1 MNLKSGKNY
10 TISQLFCG
18 DNDKIMIPDLQ
29 RDYCWGDEDKG
40 LVKGFINDL
49 LEMDKSQPITMG
61 LFYGY
66 YDKFTPEHLQ
76 LCDGQQRLT
85 TIFLIIGVINRKLGF
100 KQFERLLMSSFE
112 RENDD
117 NEPYLQYAIRDS
129 SLYFLSDLTLHYFL
143 NPDIE
148 GREQINRSPWFLN
161 EFKLDPTVQ
170 SMLSAIKTIEESIQE
185 QSKDDLIELGNFIAD
200 KLEFLFYDMGNR
212 ENGEETFVIINTTG
226 EPLSPTQNLKPL
238 VIDYNQANSPDVPK
252 LWEEME
258 TWFWQNRRSKV
269 ETEYPHTADE
279 GMECFLNLVR
289 LLHCTSEETSYHTI
303 ENTDKFPYKE
313 ISFDEIYNAFKVYR
327 RLYSANFSE
336 RYDKAVRYPKDR
348 RFFQQDRI
356 YTILP
361 TMRYCLRFDE
371 TEDED
376 IKRIYHIFNNMARYR
391 TTNRYKD
398 SRTDKLYS
406 PAYRAMLVVEQ
417 MNDKDSL
424 SLLSILAQ
432 DGNEVVEECVKLK
445 FISTYKDSEE
455 ERKEVELLLAQ
466 AEANE
471 ILQGQC
477 GDFVTWSEFRK
488 DGFYHYYSEF
498 AERWNENLM
507 DLLRRALLTRNMA
520 NYPLRLSDTF
530 FNFGNKDNWQKI
542 IKHNQREIKKF
553 LDDKRSLQQ
562 MIDDFSDES
571 NKWYKIIKDSQLMNF
586 SQYKNVYVYGDIK
599 VVMAKERT
607 SADYRIVYRN
617 TTYSKMILAKAK
629 GATWYQVW
637 TNQNCMW
644 SDNNKFNLTID
655 YFMSSKGYQ
664 IVVWQ
669 GKHPNMDAYPYYD
682 QLRNLGLQYIEEDGD
697 WAGRWT
703 SPIIEDAESAKSMFK
718 DIAKHIDECKPLVIT
733 TENA

>member
-1 MNLKSGKNY
+1 MNLESGKNY

-40 LVKGFINDL
+40 LVKGFIDDL

-148 GREQINRSPWFLN
+148 GREQINKSPWFLN

-185 QSKDDLIELGNFIAD
+185 QNEDDLIELGNFIAD

-238 VIDYNQANSPDVPK
+238 VIDYNQAISPDVPK

-313 ISFDEIYNAFKVYR
+313 MSFDEIYNAFKVYR
-327 RLYSANFSE
+327 RLYSLDFSE

-361 TMRYCLRFDE
+361 TMRYCLRFGE

-398 SRTDKLYS
+398 SHTDKLYS

-498 AERWNENLM
+498 AEKWNENLM

-520 NYPLRLSDTF
+520 DYPLRLSDTF

-542 IKHNQREIKKF
+542 IKHNQGEIKKF

-637 TNQNCMW
+637 TNKNCMW

-664 IVVWQ
+664 VVVWQ

-682 QLRNLGLQYIEEDGD
+682 QLRNLGLQYIEDGD

-703 SPIIEDAESAKSMFK
+703 SPMIEDAESAKSMFK